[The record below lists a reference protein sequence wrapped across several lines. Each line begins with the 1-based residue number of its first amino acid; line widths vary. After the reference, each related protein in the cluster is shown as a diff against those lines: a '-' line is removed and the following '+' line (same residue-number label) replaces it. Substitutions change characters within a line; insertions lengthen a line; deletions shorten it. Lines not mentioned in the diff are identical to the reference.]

1 MDDARGSAARFAAL
15 AIDAPHRVH
24 VMRPPVQPPLP
35 NLQHVAATTGG
46 GGLSAAPQSTPSR
59 PDSHEAPAKDVSIAL
74 AEEDGTNKSVG
85 ARSSSP
91 SVARSDGG
99 LGPDHGANASSESN
113 KSKAEQLAP
122 GAASDGHSSRAS
134 SPAPKRRKSY
144 GRWQVV
150 PPRPVSPSPSE
161 RTLRAE
167 ALCLLR
173 DLNSLSVLRQSRCR
187 HPE

>member
-1 MDDARGSAARFAAL
+1 MSKRNMG
-15 AIDAPHRVH
+15 
-24 VMRPPVQPPLP
+24 LP
-35 NLQHVAATTGG
+35 Q
-46 GGLSAAPQSTPSR
+46 
-59 PDSHEAPAKDVSIAL
+59 E
-74 AEEDGTNKSVG
+74 
-85 ARSSSP
+85 
-91 SVARSDGG
+91 DGG

-150 PPRPVSPSPSE
+150 PPRPTSPSPSE

-173 DLNSLSVLRQSRCR
+173 DLNSLSVLRQSCCR